1 MHISS
6 GTDAILLCLLSL
18 NLKKGDE
25 IIIPSFSWLSVAEM
39 VLLCGCKPVYLD
51 TSLSTF
57 NIDEKLIEKKITKKT
72 KGIISTSLFGRSAD
86 LFYIK
91 KICKK
96 HKLFFIEDAAQN
108 FGSTI
113 KKKNSCNIADMT
125 ITSFFPQKH

>member
-1 MHISS
+1 MCTVGS

-91 KICKK
+91 RICKTQIIFYRRCCTK
-96 HKLFFIEDAAQN
+96 FWIN
-108 FGSTI
+108 N
-113 KKKNSCNIADMT
+113 KKKK
-125 ITSFFPQKH
+125 FL